1 MISKRLDILINVTI
15 ILCFCMFM
23 FIVVGA
29 IYVSYIDKDLK
40 NKLESDSKIMAI
52 CDLNVTEPNIDEIM
66 INCKLN

>member
-1 MISKRLDILINVTI
+1 MISKRLDTLINVTI

-40 NKLESDSKIMAI
+40 NKLESNSKIMAI